1 MRFVEI
7 EKHFYHY
14 LFLFCDVNE
23 NNTICFSEE
32 RIRERSEELE
42 RIKKEHAQRNGSAK
56 KKGKKK
62 AVKHLMSQIFHMPHH
77 SQNSQNHLNAKD
89 DKTKT
94 SPTAHNPLLSNNTS
108 PNDNQNHR
116 RILSASAH
124 NVRSTIANLTDSN
137 RSRQFINNTSP
148 PRRSIGHPSSMSE
161 YGFPTIIG
169 MYNFLTF

>member
-1 MRFVEI
+1 M
-7 EKHFYHY
+7 
-14 LFLFCDVNE
+14 LFSSCDIDE
-23 NNTICFSEE
+23 NNDKIIFFTEE

-77 SQNSQNHLNAKD
+77 SHNSQNHLNGKD
-89 DKTKT
+89 EKTKT
-94 SPTAHNPLLSNNTS
+94 SPTAQNPLLSNNTS
-108 PNDNQNHR
+108 PNDSQNHR

-169 MYNFLTF
+169 MCN